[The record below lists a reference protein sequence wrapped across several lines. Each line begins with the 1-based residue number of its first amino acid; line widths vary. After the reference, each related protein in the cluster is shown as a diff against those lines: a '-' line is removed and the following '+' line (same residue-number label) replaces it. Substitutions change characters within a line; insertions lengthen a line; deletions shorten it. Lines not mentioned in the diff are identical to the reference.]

1 MLNTVN
7 RSLLICI
14 VIETSTKQDMIEV
27 LERKLMGDTQGGA
40 LAENERKEKE
50 TLIYQNEEMKTEL
63 AVREARIAELEK
75 KVKEAGEPK
84 ANPMQNMI
92 GEALKKKISELEEKL
107 TEAQTKIVSANK
119 FDDFDKFSF

>member
-7 RSLLICI
+7 HSLLICI

-50 TLIYQNEEMKTEL
+50 TLIY
-63 AVREARIAELEK
+63 
-75 KVKEAGEPK
+75 
-84 ANPMQNMI
+84 
-92 GEALKKKISELEEKL
+92 
-107 TEAQTKIVSANK
+107 
-119 FDDFDKFSF
+119 